1 MINPCDRRCPDRT
14 PECKPTCPRRAAW
27 LESLQPMQKERQRE
41 RMLDGYT
48 VDALNDNRRRYG
60 WKNGRPKL

>member
-1 MINPCDRRCPDRT
+1 MKNPCDRKCPERT
-14 PECKPTCPRRAAW
+14 PECKPTCPMRAAW

-41 RMLDGYT
+41 RILDGYT

-60 WKNGRPKL
+60 WTKGRPKL